1 MIFNEI
7 YSAYY
12 NAVAKII
19 SAIISGNA
27 DEKSLNKIVEE
38 NAFGESMFSIL
49 PSLKSEK
56 WQLVNADLNEDY
68 TVDSGCVSDLITE
81 NTVAIVG
88 IAGTTELG
96 MIDPIGELSDI
107 ALENDIHL
115 HVDAAFGGFSIPF
128 LKEEG
133 YDFPDFDFSLKG
145 VRSITVDP
153 HKMGLAPIPAGGILF
168 KDEIYL
174 KAMNVDSPYLTV
186 KQQSTIVGTRLGA
199 TAAATYAVMKHLGR
213 EGYRNNAKE
222 ALDNAF
228 FLAREL
234 ENLGYELVVEPK
246 LNIVA
251 FNHPQIKTEELAS
264 LLEEK
269 DWKVS
274 CSHCPKA
281 IRIILMNHIKRH
293 HLIELLKDLK
303 EISESV

>member
-1 MIFNEI
+1 MFLAESPVISCPI
-7 YSAYY
+7 YLICKNPFRIVSGSL
-12 NAVAKII
+12 II
-19 SAIISGNA
+19 SIDSVLQAS
-27 DEKSLNKIVEE
+27 
-38 NAFGESMFSIL
+38 AF
-49 PSLKSEK
+49 
-56 WQLVNADLNEDY
+56 
-68 TVDSGCVSDLITE
+68 
-81 NTVAIVG
+81 IVG
-88 IAGTTELG
+88 I
-96 MIDPIGELSDI
+96 
-107 ALENDIHL
+107 
-115 HVDAAFGGFSIPF
+115 
-128 LKEEG
+128 EG

-168 KDEIYL
+168 KDESYL

-234 ENLGYELVVEPK
+234 EKLGYELVVEPK

-251 FNHPQIKTEELAS
+251 FNHPQIKTEELAD
-264 LLEEK
+264 LLEKK

>member
-1 MIFNEI
+1 
-7 YSAYY
+7 
-12 NAVAKII
+12 
-19 SAIISGNA
+19 
-27 DEKSLNKIVEE
+27 
-38 NAFGESMFSIL
+38 
-49 PSLKSEK
+49 
-56 WQLVNADLNEDY
+56 
-68 TVDSGCVSDLITE
+68 
-81 NTVAIVG
+81 
-88 IAGTTELG
+88 

-168 KDEIYL
+168 KDESYL

-234 ENLGYELVVEPK
+234 EKLGYELVVEPK

-251 FNHPQIKTEELAS
+251 FNHPQIKTEELAD
-264 LLEEK
+264 LLEKK

>member
-1 MIFNEI
+1 
-7 YSAYY
+7 
-12 NAVAKII
+12 
-19 SAIISGNA
+19 
-27 DEKSLNKIVEE
+27 
-38 NAFGESMFSIL
+38 
-49 PSLKSEK
+49 
-56 WQLVNADLNEDY
+56 
-68 TVDSGCVSDLITE
+68 
-81 NTVAIVG
+81 
-88 IAGTTELG
+88 
-96 MIDPIGELSDI
+96 
-107 ALENDIHL
+107 
-115 HVDAAFGGFSIPF
+115 
-128 LKEEG
+128 
-133 YDFPDFDFSLKG
+133 
-145 VRSITVDP
+145 
-153 HKMGLAPIPAGGILF
+153 
-168 KDEIYL
+168 
-174 KAMNVDSPYLTV
+174 
-186 KQQSTIVGTRLGA
+186 
-199 TAAATYAVMKHLGR
+199 MKHLGR